1 MIANE
6 PLVSVIMSVFNEQKN
21 VRESILSILN
31 QSYSNFEFLIMDDGS
46 TDETYKAI
54 NSIKDKRIKLFK
66 NTKNIGLTKSLNLL
80 IKESKGELIARQDS
94 DDISHFNRFQFE
106 VNKILK
112 LNIDAIT
119 TRAYIN
125 GSNKVIPGISYFL
138 PNKIVIK
145 FKNPFIHGTLM
156 IRKETLIN
164 LGLYDENYIY
174 AQDYKLFADI
184 IRNNIKIYTSKK
196 PYYILNT
203 ENNISSLKKA
213 EQNKYADLVKSTIN
227 LK

>member
-6 PLVSVIMSVFNEQKN
+6 PLVSVIMSVFNDQKN

>member
-6 PLVSVIMSVFNEQKN
+6 PLVSVIMSVFNDQKN
-21 VRESILSILN
+21 VRKSILSILN
-31 QSYSNFEFLIMDDGS
+31 QTYSNFEFLIMDDGS

-196 PYYILNT
+196 PYYILNM